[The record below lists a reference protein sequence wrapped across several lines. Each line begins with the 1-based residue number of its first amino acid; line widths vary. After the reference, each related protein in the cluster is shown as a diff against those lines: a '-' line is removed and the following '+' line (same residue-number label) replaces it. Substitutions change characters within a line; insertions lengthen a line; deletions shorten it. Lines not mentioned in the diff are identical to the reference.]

1 MYFHEQLKEKGELT
15 LNKLL
20 REEIGGNGEIVYKM
34 LTFDIDV
41 IAKST
46 GGLAP
51 TIIYL
56 YKDQDVTD
64 DIRTLRFHHQNPA
77 LFIEDYPAFQTML
90 YQKEQRAMNDLY
102 DSISIKPKNMSTS
115 KQIVWSFGVILIML
129 MPFLIVV
136 FILK

>member
-1 MYFHEQLKEKGELT
+1 MYFCVQLKEKGGFKM
-15 LNKLL
+15 NKLV
-20 REEIGGNGEIVYKM
+20 REEIDENGETVYKM
-34 LTFDIDV
+34 ATFDIDV

-56 YKDQDVTD
+56 YNDQDVTD

-90 YQKEQRAMNDLY
+90 YQKEQRAINDLY
-102 DSISIKPKNMSTS
+102 DSISIKPKNMSTG
-115 KQIVWSFGVILIML
+115 KQTLWSFGVILIML
-129 MPFLIVV
+129 IPFLIVALV
-136 FILK
+136 LN